1 MQRIKQQP
9 QAFHTTTFNFPRRL
23 AAPQDGASGTT
34 KPGFHSQP
42 ARLPSAPSKNPEMAP
57 RRHGI
62 VESVAARHG
71 LKSPVVFST
80 SEPKI
85 YG

>member
-62 VESVAARHG
+62 VESVA
-71 LKSPVVFST
+71 SPRVEKPGRIFNF
-80 SEPKI
+80 KI
-85 YG
+85 